1 MATSKGPDKEAR
13 EARARIRGY
22 NARRTV
28 HEHRVKR
35 RVRDNIIATVAL
47 VVVLGAATAAQVFYF
62 SGGPGTPKPTA
73 SASASASP
81 SAAADGCGTT
91 GATTGS
97 NTGDVPPTSLA
108 EGRDWTGTMTIND
121 IALDLTLDGK
131 CAPQGVSSFISLA
144 EKGFYNGVSCHRL
157 TTSGIYVLQCGDP
170 KGDGTGG
177 PGYSYGP
184 VENAPKG
191 DVYPAG
197 TIAMARQG
205 GNGYSN
211 GSQFFIVYQDSTIP
225 SDAAGGYTIL
235 GNVTDGLDNLISGV
249 TSKGVEGGTGDGAPA
264 VPAKI
269 TSVTVQ

>member
-28 HEHRVKR
+28 HEQRSKR

-47 VVVLGAATAAQVFYF
+47 VVVIGAATIAQVFYF
-62 SGGPGTPKPTA
+62 SGGPGTPVATP
-73 SASASASP
+73 SASASAP
-81 SAAADGCGTT
+81 ANAEGCGTN
-91 GATTGS
+91 GPADGS

-121 IALDLTLDGK
+121 IALDLQLDGA
-131 CAPQGVSSFISLA
+131 CAPQGVSSFIALA
-144 EKGFYNGVSCHRL
+144 KSGFYDGVTCHRL

-177 PGYSYGP
+177 PGYNYGP
-184 VENAPKG
+184 VENAPAG

-235 GNVTDGLDNLISGV
+235 GNVTDGLDQLISGV
-249 TSKGVEGGTGDGAPA
+249 TSAGVSGGGGDGAPS